1 MLKNLSISNYV
12 LIDKLNID
20 FHSGFSA
27 LTGETGAGKS
37 IIIGGLGL
45 ILGKR
50 ADTATLL
57 NPENKCIIEGAFDI
71 SSFDLK
77 SFFEENDLDFEN
89 TTRVRREITPQGK
102 SRAFINDTPV
112 NLNLLKQFG
121 ELVIDIHSQHNTL
134 LIHNP
139 EYQLDLLDA
148 FAGNENLR
156 ENYLERFLVFRKN
169 QALALKLKKQ
179 IAQAQADNDY
189 IRFLLDELES
199 AKIVKGESEDIETE
213 LNVLNHAEEIK
224 SAWIQLSA
232 AMDNEENGILKN
244 INNLLQ
250 ALRPVQA
257 FQSELETIYERLNS
271 VYIELDDIA
280 RESNAMEDS
289 VEIDPKRQEYLN
301 DRLALLFKLT
311 TKHHLNHADEL
322 PEKEESLVNQLF
334 SSDKMQEEYLVLE
347 KQLLI
352 DEQNLNEL
360 AVQLHIARQNA
371 TEPLVLH
378 IVEQLN
384 QLGIPDAQ
392 IQFILKPQSDFQESG
407 RDEIDFLFSA
417 NAGLKPDLVSKTA
430 SGGELSRLML
440 SLKYLLA
447 TKKKLP
453 TIIFDEIDSGVSGEV
468 AARLG
473 ILMNQMGQN
482 LQVLAITH
490 LPQIAAMAQ
499 NHYLVY
505 KKNETTFART
515 EIKKMTDDERI
526 EELAAMLSGS
536 EISNSARENARVLL
550 ENK

>member
-20 FHSGFSA
+20 FHKHFSA
-27 LTGETGAGKS
+27 ITGETGAGKS

-57 NPENKCIIEGAFDI
+57 NPKEKCIIEGTFDI
-71 SSFDLK
+71 SAFNLHRFFD
-77 SFFEENDLDFEN
+77 ENDLDFDDF
-89 TTRVRREITPQGK
+89 TRVRREITPQGK

-139 EYQLDLLDA
+139 EYQLDLLDT
-148 FAGNENLR
+148 FAGNEKLRAKYFTHYQTFQKNL
-156 ENYLERFLVFRKN
+156 
-169 QALALKLKKQ
+169 ALAATLKKQ

-189 IRFLLDELES
+189 IRFLLEELEA
-199 AKIVKGESEDIETE
+199 AKAKSGEMDTIDSE

-224 SAWIQLSA
+224 TGWFQVAHALNAEDHGLLNQL
-232 AMDNEENGILKN
+232 NE
-244 INNLLQ
+244 LLQ
-250 ALRPVQA
+250 QIRPL
-257 FQSELETIYERLNS
+257 QSYQTELESISTRLNS

-280 RESNAMEDS
+280 REAAAMEES
-289 VEIDPKRQEYLN
+289 VELDPNRQEYLN
-301 DRLALLFKLT
+301 ERLALLFKLT
-311 TKHHLNHADEL
+311 QKHTLNHADEL
-322 PEKEESLVNQLF
+322 PQKEESLANQLF
-334 SSDKMQEEYLVLE
+334 SSDKLEKQLAKLE

-352 DEQNLNEL
+352 DENTLNEL
-360 AVQLHIARQNA
+360 AEQLHIARQKAAN
-371 TEPLVLH
+371 PLSVKL
-378 IVEQLN
+378 IDQLV

-392 IQFILKPQSDFQESG
+392 INFVLKPQSDFLEHG
-407 RDEIDFLFSA
+407 RDEVDFLFSA

-440 SLKYLLA
+440 GIKYLLA
-447 TKKKLP
+447 TKKNLP
-453 TIIFDEIDSGVSGEV
+453 GIIFDEIDSGVSGEI
-468 AARLG
+468 AERLG
-473 ILMNQMGQN
+473 TLMQQMGKN
-482 LQVLAITH
+482 MQVISITH
-490 LPQIAAMAQ
+490 LPQIAALAQ

-515 EIKKMTDDERI
+515 EIKKMSDDERI

-536 EISNSARENARVLL
+536 EISESARENARVLL
-550 ENK
+550 GK

>member
-57 NPENKCIIEGAFDI
+57 NPDQKCIIEGAFDI
-71 SSFDLK
+71 STFNLK
-77 SFFEENDLDFEN
+77 SFFEDNDLDFEN
-89 TTRVRREITPQGK
+89 TTRVRREITPHGK

-148 FAGNENLR
+148 FAGNEKLR
-156 ENYLERFLVFRKN
+156 ENYFDRYLEFRKN
-169 QALALKLKKQ
+169 QALATKLKKQ

-189 IRFLLDELES
+189 IRFLLEELET
-199 AKIVKGESEDIETE
+199 AKIIKGESEEIDKE

-224 SAWIQLSA
+224 SAWIQLSS
-232 AMDNEENGILKN
+232 AMDNEENGILN
-244 INNLLQ
+244 NLNNLLQ
-250 ALRPVQA
+250 AIRPVQE

-280 RESNAMEDS
+280 RESGAMEDS
-289 VEIDPKRQEYLN
+289 VEIDPKRQEILN

-322 PEKEESLVNQLF
+322 PEKEESLAKQLF
-334 SSDKMQEEYLVLE
+334 SSDKLQEESDILE

-360 AVQLHIARQNA
+360 AEQLHFARQKA
-371 TEPLVLH
+371 MEPLALQ

-392 IQFILKPQSDFQESG
+392 IELLLKPQPDFIESG
-407 RDEIDFLFSA
+407 RDDIDFLFSA

-473 ILMNQMGQN
+473 ILMNQMGKN

-490 LPQIAAMAQ
+490 LPQIAALAQ

>member
-20 FHSGFSA
+20 FHKHFSA
-27 LTGETGAGKS
+27 ITGETGAGKS

-57 NPENKCIIEGAFDI
+57 DPEQKCIIEGTFDI
-71 SSFDLK
+71 SAFNLQP
-77 SFFEENDLDFEN
+77 FFEKNDLDYDN
-89 TTRVRREITPQGK
+89 STRVRREITPQGK

-139 EYQLDLLDA
+139 EYQLELLDT
-148 FAGNENLR
+148 FAGNEKLR
-156 ENYLERFLVFRKN
+156 EKYFTHYQEFQKSL
-169 QALALKLKKQ
+169 ALASKLKKQ

-189 IRFLLDELES
+189 IRFLLEELEA
-199 AKIVKGESEDIETE
+199 AKITSGETETIESE

-224 SAWIQLSA
+224 TAWLQASSSLNADEHGLLHALNS
-232 AMDNEENGILKN
+232 
-244 INNLLQ
+244 LLQ
-250 ALRPVQA
+250 EIRPVQGY
-257 FQSELETIYERLNS
+257 QKELGSLYERLNS

-280 RESNAMEDS
+280 REATAMEES
-289 VEIDPKRQEYLN
+289 VELDPNRQEFLN
-301 DRLALLFKLT
+301 ERLSLLFKLT
-311 TKHHLNHADEL
+311 KKHQLKHADEL
-322 PEKEESLVNQLF
+322 PEKEESLANQLF
-334 SSDKMQEEYLVLE
+334 SSDKLQEQLAELE
-347 KQLLI
+347 KQLLS
-352 DEQNLNEL
+352 DEKTLNAL
-360 AVQLHIARQNA
+360 AEKLHIAREKA
-371 TEPLVLH
+371 SKPLSKKL
-378 IVEQLN
+378 IEQLV

-392 IQFILKPQSDFQESG
+392 ISFVLKPQSSFLENG

-440 SLKYLLA
+440 GIKYLLA
-447 TKKKLP
+447 TKRNLP
-453 TIIFDEIDSGVSGEV
+453 GIIFDEIDSGVSGEI
-468 AARLG
+468 AERLG
-473 ILMNQMGQN
+473 TLMQQMGKN
-482 LQVLAITH
+482 MQVISITH
-490 LPQIAAMAQ
+490 LPQIAALAQ

-505 KKNETTFART
+505 KKNETIFART

-536 EISNSARENARVLL
+536 EISESARENARVLL
-550 ENK
+550 GK

>member
-20 FHSGFSA
+20 FHIGFSA
-27 LTGETGAGKS
+27 ITGETGAGKS

-57 NPENKCIIEGAFDI
+57 NPEQKCIIEGAFDI

-148 FAGNENLR
+148 FAKNEKLR
-156 ENYLERFLVFRKN
+156 AKYFEHYLEFRKN
-169 QALALKLKKQ
+169 QAYALKLKKQ

-189 IRFLLDELES
+189 IRFLLDELEA
-199 AKIVKGESEDIETE
+199 AKIVKGESEEIETE

-224 SAWIQLSA
+224 SAWFQLSA
-232 AMDNEENGILKN
+232 SLNNEEHSILDN
-244 INNLLQ
+244 LNNLLQ
-250 ALRPVQA
+250 TLRPIQA

-280 RESNAMEDS
+280 RESGAMEDS
-289 VEIDPKRQEYLN
+289 MEIDPKRQEFLN

-322 PEKEESLVNQLF
+322 PEKEESLAHQLF
-334 SSDKMQEEYLVLE
+334 SSDKLQEESAALE

-360 AVQLHIARQNA
+360 AEKLRIERQKNI
-371 TEPLVLH
+371 EPLALL
-378 IVEQLN
+378 IVTQLN

-392 IQFILKPQSDFQESG
+392 VNFILKPQSDFQENG

-440 SLKYLLA
+440 SIKYLLA

-453 TIIFDEIDSGVSGEV
+453 AIIFDEIDSGVSGEV

-473 ILMNQMGQN
+473 ILMNQMGEN
-482 LQVLAITH
+482 LQVIAITH
-490 LPQIAAMAQ
+490 LPQIAALAQ

-505 KKNETTFART
+505 KKNESTFART